1 MNKNLTIITRILSI
15 VLALV
20 MLAVVALQFIPAWEL
35 EEESM
40 SVAEYVWF
48 PYKTSQW
55 HPNSSDAFTK
65 FFRGELGDDLI
76 SAGDI
81 AGGHVIL
88 LVLGILG
95 AVFCITKGTKRL
107 PFILGA
113 VMGLFGLYEYFMQPL
128 YVLTPLGMPLLA
140 LCGVIAAVSIA
151 GIVLTYVNKNN

>member
-1 MNKNLTIITRILSI
+1 MPFRFVNHSPKTQNRPLSWSP
-15 VLALV
+15 VLEPSPV
-20 MLAVVALQFIPAWEL
+20 LQNRPL
-35 EEESM
+35 SCV
-40 SVAEYVWF
+40 SC
-48 PYKTSQW
+48 
-55 HPNSSDAFTK
+55 
-65 FFRGELGDDLI
+65 
-76 SAGDI
+76 
-81 AGGHVIL
+81 VIL

-151 GIVLTYVNKNN
+151 GVVLTYVNKKN